1 MPGPSIKSVNST
13 STSNV
18 PGDWSQEGDFVN
30 GIKIT
35 AFVFL
40 TLSSMVDNALLIAV
54 FNMAFANVLL
64 TVYAFQSAVSTPVLH
79 IATSGLSRANCFAFL
94 SQFIG
99 QMAVLVSTAWK
110 FACDCF

>member
-1 MPGPSIKSVNST
+1 MPGPSIESVNST

-40 TLSSMVDNALLIAV
+40 TLSSMVDH
-54 FNMAFANVLL
+54 
-64 TVYAFQSAVSTPVLH
+64 S
-79 IATSGLSRANCFAFL
+79 
-94 SQFIG
+94 
-99 QMAVLVSTAWK
+99 
-110 FACDCF
+110 

>member
-1 MPGPSIKSVNST
+1 MPGPSIESVNST

-40 TLSSMVDNALLIAV
+40 ALSSMVDNALLIAV

-64 TVYAFQSAVSTPVLH
+64 TVYAFPVSSVNPGTAYSHQWLITGELLCLFITVYW
-79 IATSGLSRANCFAFL
+79 SNGSLSVHCMEVCL
-94 SQFIG
+94 
-99 QMAVLVSTAWK
+99 
-110 FACDCF
+110 